1 MAACKYCPN
10 FADEG
15 ELCAPCREKLGL
27 VAGTGTRPHVPC
39 QRCNHPEHV
48 RALARE
54 LQVSNVPYESA
65 AAIPMTVTMAPIA
78 IRTFFRDRPA
88 GVRPGWFADAYGIL
102 DMYVC
107 RKCGLTEW
115 YCRDPESIPIG
126 DEYGTEVVSTEG
138 ETPYR

>member
-1 MAACKYCPN
+1 MAACKFCPN
-10 FADEG
+10 FADDG
-15 ELCAPCREKLGL
+15 ELCTWCRKKLGL
-27 VAGTGTRPHVPC
+27 VAGSGTRPHLPC

-48 RALARE
+48 RSLARE
-54 LQVSNVPYESA
+54 LTSSPGDSGQREA
-65 AAIPMTVTMAPIA
+65 MPMTVTMEPIA
-78 IRTFFRDRPA
+78 TRTFFRDRPNS
-88 GVRPGWFADAYGIL
+88 VRPGEFERGLGIL